1 MLIRRYRAEDA
12 AALREMHG
20 TQGYAYE
27 LPDVEH
33 PLFVSKLV
41 LEDDSGRAVMAV
53 LARLTCELYL
63 LADSKAGTP
72 RERLNGFLALHGMA
86 EHDLARKGLE
96 DGTCWVPPKIEKSFG
111 RRLARLGWAKDP
123 WAAYSRRIA
132 P

>member
-1 MLIRRYRAEDA
+1 MLLRRYRTEDA
-12 AALREMHG
+12 AALREMHSK
-20 TQGYAYE
+20 QGFAYE

-41 LEDDSGRAVMAV
+41 LEDDTGRPVMAV

-63 LADSKAGTP
+63 LADPHAGTP

-96 DGTCWVPPKIEKSFG
+96 DGTCWVPPKIAKAFG
-111 RRLARLGWAKDP
+111 RRLARLGWLRDP
-123 WAAYSRRIA
+123 WPSYSRRIG
-132 P
+132 